1 MNIITVKINGVEY
14 NLKGEE
20 QEDYLHRVARYVDK
34 KITEILENNP
44 KLSTS
49 SASILTAINAVDD
62 GLKKQEQIENLQL
75 EIDKFKKIQH
85 HQNLKVEEIRKLL
98 EKEKEKSL
106 EENLQVKV
114 VDDSRKEDKEK
125 LEKLQVQMA
134 LMEKTAKKYME
145 ENNKIKIQNK
155 ELKFQLQS
163 SKYKILDLEKKLM
176 DSQLNLAKE
185 KKKLNPLQVKG
196 MKK

>member
-20 QEDYLHRVARYVDK
+20 QEDYLHKVARYVDK
-34 KITEILENNP
+34 KIADILENNP

-49 SASILTAINAVDD
+49 SASILTAINAIDE
-62 GLKKQEQIENLQL
+62 GLKKEEQIENLQL
-75 EIDKFKKIQH
+75 EIDKLKKVQY
-85 HQNLKVEEIRKLL
+85 HQNLKVEEIRNLL
-98 EKEKEKSL
+98 AEEKEKNKDL
-106 EENLQVKV
+106 EAQD
-114 VDDSRKEDKEK
+114 VDDSIREYKEK
-125 LEKLQVQMA
+125 LEKLQVQME

-163 SKYKILDLEKKLM
+163 SKYKVLDLEKKLM
-176 DSQLNLAKE
+176 DSQLNLVKE
-185 KKKLNPLQVKG
+185 KKKLNPLQVRD
-196 MKK
+196 MKSK

>member
-20 QEDYLHRVARYVDK
+20 QEDYLHKVARYVDK
-34 KITEILENNP
+34 KIADILENNP

-49 SASILTAINAVDD
+49 SASILTAINAIDE
-62 GLKKQEQIENLQL
+62 GLKKEGQIENLQL
-75 EIDKFKKIQH
+75 EIDKLKKIQH
-85 HQNLKVEEIRKLL
+85 HQNLKVEEIRNLL
-98 EKEKEKSL
+98 VEEKEKNKDL
-106 EENLQVKV
+106 EAQEVN
-114 VDDSRKEDKEK
+114 DSIKEYKEK
-125 LEKLQVQMA
+125 LEKLQVQME

-163 SKYKILDLEKKLM
+163 SKYKVLDLEKKLM
-176 DSQLNLAKE
+176 DSQLTLAKE
-185 KKKLNPLQVKG
+185 KKKLNPLQVKD

>member
-20 QEDYLHRVARYVDK
+20 QEDYLHKVARYVDK
-34 KITEILENNP
+34 KIANILDNNP

-49 SASILTAINAVDD
+49 SASILTAINAVDE
-62 GLKKQEQIENLQL
+62 GLKKEEEIENLRL
-75 EIDKFKKIQH
+75 EIDKLNKVQH
-85 HQNLKVEEIRKLL
+85 HENLKVEEIRKLL
-98 EKEKEKSL
+98 EEEKEKNKNL
-106 EENLQVKV
+106 EVQDGNDSVK
-114 VDDSRKEDKEK
+114 EYKEK
-125 LEKLQVQMA
+125 LEKLQVQME

-145 ENNKIKIQNK
+145 ENNKVKIQNK

-163 SKYKILDLEKKLM
+163 SKYKVLDLEKKLM

-185 KKKLNPLQVKG
+185 KKKSNPLTI
-196 MKK
+196 KK

>member
-20 QEDYLHRVARYVDK
+20 QEDYLHKVARYVDK
-34 KITEILENNP
+34 KIADILENNP

-49 SASILTAINAVDD
+49 SASILTAINAIDE
-62 GLKKQEQIENLQL
+62 GIKKEEQIENLQL
-75 EIDKFKKIQH
+75 EIDKLKKVQH
-85 HQNLKVEEIRKLL
+85 HQNLKVEEIRNLL
-98 EKEKEKSL
+98 AEEKEKNKDL
-106 EENLQVKV
+106 EAQD
-114 VDDSRKEDKEK
+114 VDDSIREYKEK
-125 LEKLQVQMA
+125 LEKLQVQMG

-163 SKYKILDLEKKLM
+163 SKYKVLDLEKKLM
-176 DSQLNLAKE
+176 DSQLNLVKE
-185 KKKLNPLQVKG
+185 KKKLNPLQVKD

>member
-20 QEDYLHRVARYVDK
+20 QEDYLHKVARYVDK
-34 KITEILENNP
+34 KIADILENNP

-49 SASILTAINAVDD
+49 SASILTAINAIDE
-62 GLKKQEQIENLQL
+62 GLKKEEQIENLQL
-75 EIDKFKKIQH
+75 EIDKLKKVQH
-85 HQNLKVEEIRKLL
+85 HQNLKVEEIRNLL
-98 EKEKEKSL
+98 AEEKEKNKDL
-106 EENLQVKV
+106 EAQD
-114 VDDSRKEDKEK
+114 VDDSAKEYKEK
-125 LEKLQVQMA
+125 LEKLQVQME
-134 LMEKTAKKYME
+134 LIEKTAKKYME

-163 SKYKILDLEKKLM
+163 SKYKVLDLEKKLM
-176 DSQLNLAKE
+176 DSQLTLAKE
-185 KKKLNPLQVKG
+185 KKKLNPLQVKD